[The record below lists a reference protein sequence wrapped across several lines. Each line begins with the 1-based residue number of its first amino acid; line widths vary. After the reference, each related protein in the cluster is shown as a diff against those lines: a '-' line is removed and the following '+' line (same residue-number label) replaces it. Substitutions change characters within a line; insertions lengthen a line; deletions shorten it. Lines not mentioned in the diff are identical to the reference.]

1 MLSLQKSASDR
12 TGLGYDFYS
21 PCIASTSTTIFVRP
35 ANNIETEKNVVKND
49 LASEKIDKS
58 KSILGAPHKQDKKEA
73 KKPKAKKANS

>member
-1 MLSLQKSASDR
+1 MNR
-12 TGLGYDFYS
+12 FRYDLFS
-21 PCIASTSTTIFVRP
+21 SKIASTSTTVFVLSS
-35 ANNIETEKNVVKND
+35 NNDEIENNDVKTD